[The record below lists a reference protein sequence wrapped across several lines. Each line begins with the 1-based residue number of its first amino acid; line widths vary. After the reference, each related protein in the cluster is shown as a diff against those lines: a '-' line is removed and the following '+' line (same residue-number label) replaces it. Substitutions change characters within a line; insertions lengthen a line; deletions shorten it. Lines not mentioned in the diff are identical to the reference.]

1 MKVDLL
7 KHFNAWYLWTWRG
20 GLWK

>member
-7 KHFNAWYLWTWRG
+7 KHFNDWYLWTWRG
-20 GLWK
+20 GFWK

>member
-20 GLWK
+20 GFWK